1 MDGFNEKALEWLEAL
16 DDISF
21 SLEVTKML
29 SKIPI
34 DLGRIKKDALDK
46 EILRAAIIAELDAI
60 NLYEQMGDLTRNA
73 NIRKVLL
80 DIAREEKTHVGEFQ
94 TLLLMEDTEQ
104 VHELEEG
111 KKEIRELLA
120 RKKS

>member
-1 MDGFNEKALEWLEAL
+1 
-16 DDISF
+16 
-21 SLEVTKML
+21 ML

-34 DLGRIKKDALDK
+34 DLEKMKKEGLDK

-60 NLYEQMGDLTRNA
+60 NLYEQMAGMTRNA

-94 TLLLMEDTEQ
+94 TLLLIEDKEQ
-104 VHELEEG
+104 FQELEEG
-111 KKEIRELLA
+111 KNEVQELLT
-120 RKKS
+120 RKKRY